1 MFTNRQLDKA
11 FANAP
16 IIPFDDTEKFI
27 ILSDS
32 HRGDNSISDE
42 FAHNQ
47 NLVLHALDYYY
58 TNGYTFIEN
67 GDGDEL
73 WEHKRFNHIRFA
85 HGDIYGLIQKFY
97 LDNRYL
103 MIYGNHNM
111 RFKDPKAVRDTLHA
125 YRDEYTGEWVPFL
138 DGIITHEALILEY
151 ATTGQKL
158 YVTHGHQG
166 DLMNDQL
173 WGLSQFW
180 MRYFWRY
187 MHIIGFHNP
196 ASPAK
201 NMHKRHK
208 IERRFVRWVKE
219 THHLL
224 IIGHTHR
231 PKFSL
236 PDQTHY
242 FNSGSCVRPRN
253 ITGLEIVKGEI
264 MLIEWRI
271 WPDDEGRLQVVR
283 RILRGP
289 ERLSSYGEANTAESP
304 RIPE

>member
-1 MFTNRQLDKA
+1 MFTNQQLDRA
-11 FANAP
+11 FSNAP
-16 IIPFDDTEKFI
+16 IIPFGNEDKFI
-27 ILSDS
+27 IFSDC

-47 NLVLHALDYYY
+47 NLVLHALEYYY
-58 TNGYTFIEN
+58 VNGYTFIEN

-85 HGDIYGLIQKFY
+85 HGDIYGMIQKFY
-97 LDNRYL
+97 LDHRYL

-111 RFKDPKAVRDTLHA
+111 RFRDPKAVRDTLHA

-151 ATTGQKL
+151 TGTGQKL
-158 YVTHGHQG
+158 YVAHGHQG

-187 MHIIGFHNP
+187 MHIIGFNNP

-208 IERRFVRWVKE
+208 IERRYVKWVKD

-231 PKFSL
+231 PKFSM
-236 PDQTHY
+236 PDQAPY

-253 ITGLEIVKGEI
+253 ITGLEVANGQIA
-264 MLIEWRI
+264 LIEWRI
-271 WPDDEGRLQVVR
+271 WPDGEGRLQVVR
-283 RILRGP
+283 RVIRGP
-289 ERLSSYGEANTAESP
+289 VALAEYV
-304 RIPE
+304 EKKE

>member
-1 MFTNRQLDKA
+1 MFTNRQLDRA
-11 FANAP
+11 FSRAP
-16 IIPFDDTEKFI
+16 ILTFDAAARFFI
-27 ILSDS
+27 FSDC

-47 NLVLHALDYYY
+47 NLLLHALEHYYRE
-58 TNGYTFIEN
+58 GYTVIEN

-73 WEHKRFNHIRFA
+73 WEHARFNHIRFA
-85 HGDIYGLIQKFY
+85 HGDIYGLLQRFF
-97 LDNRYL
+97 LEDRYL

-111 RFKDPKAVRDTLHA
+111 QFRSPQSVRELLHT
-125 YRDEYTGEWVPFL
+125 YRDEYTGERVPLFP
-138 DGIITHEALILEY
+138 DIICQEAVILHY
-151 ATTGQKL
+151 TPSGQML

-166 DLMNDQL
+166 DLFNDQL
-173 WGLSQFW
+173 WRLSRFW

-187 MHIIGFHNP
+187 MHIVGFHNP

-208 IERRFVRWVKE
+208 IEKRFVRWVKE

-231 PKFSL
+231 PKFS
-236 PDQTHY
+236 PPGQPPY

-253 ITGLEIVKGEI
+253 ITGLEISDGSI
-264 MLIEWRI
+264 QLIEWRL
-271 WPDDEGRLQVVR
+271 WPDSEGRLQVVR
-283 RILRGP
+283 RVIRGP
-289 ERLSSYGEANTAESP
+289 ECLGDYGGSQ
-304 RIPE
+304 

>member
-1 MFTNRQLDKA
+1 MFTNKQLDSAFDKA
-11 FANAP
+11 CV
-16 IIPFDDTEKFI
+16 IPFDDSAKFI
-27 ILSDS
+27 ILSDC
-32 HRGDNSISDE
+32 HRGDNSIADE

-47 NLVLHALDYYY
+47 NLVLHALEHYYL
-58 TNGYTFIEN
+58 NGYTFIEN

-85 HGDIYGLIQKFY
+85 HGDIYDLIQKFH
-97 LDNRYL
+97 DDGRYH

-111 RFKDPKAVRDTLHA
+111 DFRSQKAVKEKLHT
-125 YRDEYTGEWVPFL
+125 YRDEYTGEWVPLFEN
-138 DGIITHEALILEY
+138 IRVHEALILEY
-151 ATTGQKL
+151 RPTGQKL

-173 WGLSQFW
+173 WRVSRFW

-187 MHIIGFHNP
+187 MHIIGFNNP

-208 IERRFVRWVKE
+208 IERRYVKWVKD

-231 PKFSL
+231 PKFSQ
-236 PDQTHY
+236 PDQASY

-253 ITGLEIVKGEI
+253 ITGLEIQEGKI
-264 MLIEWRI
+264 ALIEWRI
-271 WPDDEGRLQVVR
+271 WPDEDGRLKVVR
-283 RILRGP
+283 RVIRGP
-289 ERLSSYGEANTAESP
+289 VALAEYVEKKTEPSDL
-304 RIPE
+304 

>member
-11 FANAP
+11 FAKAP
-16 IIPFDDTEKFI
+16 IIPFDDGDRFI
-27 ILSDS
+27 ILSDC

-47 NLVLHALDYYY
+47 NLVLHALEYYY
-58 TNGYTFIEN
+58 QNGYTFIEN

-85 HGDIYGLIQKFY
+85 HGDIYELIQKFHQAK
-97 LDNRYL
+97 RYL
-103 MIYGNHNM
+103 LIYGNHNM
-111 RFKDPKAVRDTLHA
+111 QFREAGAVKEMLHT
-125 YRDEYTGEWVPFL
+125 YRDEYTGERTPLFE
-138 DGIITHEALILEY
+138 DIITHEAVILEY
-151 ATTGQKL
+151 SPSGQML
-158 YVTHGHQG
+158 YVAHGHQG

-173 WGLSQFW
+173 WRLSRFW

-231 PKFSL
+231 PKFST
-236 PDQTHY
+236 PDQAPY

-253 ITGLEIVKGEI
+253 ITGLEIVNGEI

-271 WPDDEGRLQVVR
+271 WPDEEGRLQVVR

-289 ERLSSYGEANTAESP
+289 EPLSHYGEPPTEEKPHES
-304 RIPE
+304 

>member
-1 MFTNRQLDKA
+1 MFTNQRLDQA
-11 FANAP
+11 FSQAP
-16 IIPFDDTEKFI
+16 LIPFDDSHRFV
-27 ILSDS
+27 ILSDF
-32 HRGDNSISDE
+32 HRGDNSIADE

-47 NLVLHALDYYY
+47 NLVLHALEYYFR
-58 TNGYTFIEN
+58 NGYTFIEN

-73 WEHKRFNHIRFA
+73 WEHARFSHIRFA
-85 HGDIYGLIQKFY
+85 HGDIFELIQKFHA
-97 LDNRYL
+97 DNRYV

-111 RFKDPKAVRDTLHA
+111 QFRNQQTVEETLHA
-125 YRDEYTGEWVPFL
+125 YRDEYTGEQVPFL
-138 DGIITHEALILEY
+138 EGIITHEAVILEY
-151 ATTGQKL
+151 SPTGQLL
-158 YVTHGHQG
+158 YVAHGHQG
-166 DLMNDQL
+166 DLLNDQL
-173 WGLSQFW
+173 WRLSQFW

-208 IERRFVRWVKE
+208 IERRFVKWVKE

-231 PKFSL
+231 PKFST
-236 PDQTHY
+236 PDQTPY

-253 ITGLEIVKGEI
+253 ITGLEIVNGEI

-271 WPDDEGRLQVVR
+271 WPDEEGRLQVVR

-289 ERLSSYGEANTAESP
+289 ERLSDYP
-304 RIPE
+304 VPEKPAME

>member
-1 MFTNRQLDKA
+1 MFTNKSLDEA
-11 FANAP
+11 FDNAP
-16 IIPFDDTEKFI
+16 IISFDDSSKFI
-27 ILSDS
+27 ILSDC

-47 NLVLHALDYYY
+47 NLVLHALEYYY
-58 TNGYTFIEN
+58 QNGYTFIEN

-73 WEHKRFNHIRFA
+73 WEHARFNHIRFA
-85 HGDIYGLIQKFY
+85 HGDIYDMIKRFY
-97 LDNRYL
+97 LDHRYL

-111 RFKDPKAVRDTLHA
+111 RFRDPRVVKDTLHA
-125 YRDEYTGEWVPFL
+125 YRDEYTGEWVPLL
-138 DGIITHEALILEY
+138 DGIITHEALILKY
-151 ATTGQKL
+151 AKTGQKL
-158 YVTHGHQG
+158 YIAHGHQG

-173 WGLSQFW
+173 WRVSQFW

-201 NMHKRHK
+201 NMQKRHK
-208 IERRFVRWVKE
+208 IERRYVKWVKD

-231 PKFSL
+231 PKFSM
-236 PDQTHY
+236 PDQAPY

-253 ITGLEIVKGEI
+253 ITGLEIANGEI
-264 MLIEWRI
+264 ALIEWRL
-271 WPDDEGRLQVVR
+271 WPDGDGRLQVVR
-283 RILRGP
+283 RVIRGP
-289 ERLSSYGEANTAESP
+289 VALAEYV
-304 RIPE
+304 EKKE